1 MAFSI
6 KHGLFQYDLTDHHAV
21 LGVSVMA
28 DPGMVRKRYLKLAR
42 LLHPDSLR
50 DASELE
56 KRQANELLSKLVNP
70 AYEVLKGKTRN
81 EHQIVLEQTGK
92 RLASEGGT
100 PSLSSE
106 IAQSFFKASGDANSN
121 YNKALQA
128 VAKQQYK
135 SISEAIAI
143 IETLSELNLVYLMK
157 QGGKG
162 VRTAAAPKATA
173 TAAGP
178 STAGRPAASK
188 AGSKPGAAPPPPP
201 AAVSPV
207 DRYIARAQEYI
218 QKNNFAKAVLEL
230 RDGLKLDPKNSR
242 CHALL
247 GMAYLK
253 QDQVSMAKVHVA
265 KALQSNPKE
274 AIALQCKT
282 VIEKKLGKPIGSSS
296 SNSTGPSSKTN
307 KSSKSRKSDKSQNSG
322 RFGGLF
328 GNKNK

>member
-1 MAFSI
+1 M
-6 KHGLFQYDLTDHHAV
+6 KHGLFQYDLTDHHAI
-21 LGVSVMA
+21 LGVAVTS
-28 DPGMVRKRYLKLAR
+28 DPGAVRKRYLKLAR

-50 DASELE
+50 DASEAE

-81 EHQIVLEQTGK
+81 EHQIILEQTGK

-100 PSLSSE
+100 PSLNSE
-106 IAQSFFKASGDANSN
+106 IAQSYLKSGGDPGSN

-135 SISEAIAI
+135 SIKEAIAT

-162 VRTAAAPKATA
+162 VRNAAAPKATA
-173 TAAGP
+173 SSTASGP
-178 STAGRPAASK
+178 STAGRPAAGQT
-188 AGSKPGAAPPPPP
+188 AGRPGAAPPPPP
-201 AAVSPV
+201 AAASPV
-207 DRYIARAQEYI
+207 ERYVARAQEYI

-230 RDGLKLDPKNSR
+230 RDGLKLDPQNST

-253 QDQVSMAKVHVA
+253 QDQVSMAKVHVT

-274 AIALQCKT
+274 PVALQCKAF
-282 VIEKKLGKPIGSSS
+282 IEKKLGKPMGGSAG
-296 SNSTGPSSKTN
+296 SNTSKSSKSSN
-307 KSSKSRKSDKSQNSG
+307 KSSKPSKSQNSG

-328 GNKNK
+328 GKK